1 MKKVLLSIITV
12 VSISCYAQLVPNK
25 QLHLSTPSGYA
36 SYRDVV
42 TDNSGNIYT
51 VGYAPANTDIDP
63 GPGVVNSGTVAVDFV
78 SKYNPNTQTLN
89 WSVTYP
95 NTGFVGILNAIDLN
109 SLNEV
114 FVIGTAF
121 SGLDLDPGVATST
134 ITGSQS
140 SVIIKFDNNGN
151 YINFKQLHNASTFG
165 IDIEIDNSD
174 NIYIGGSGNGT
185 VNFDNGVTNYSLTT
199 QGWDFLVAKY
209 TSTYGFVWAN
219 VFGSPS
225 SETYKDIEQLQL
237 DGSGN
242 LYLTSKIANT
252 ATIAGTSLTA
262 LSEFVLKINPLG
274 QIVNCFKFDIS
285 SGLGN
290 RYLKLDVFANG
301 KFYASGGYTGNV
313 DLDPTSGT
321 AVKTNTTSAADQ
333 FVGFY
338 ESTGIPVWIYTFN
351 NWIGENFY
359 SSAADGNKNIYLW
372 GNYDPATDYD
382 KNSGTFSFP
391 NTNPVPNYMIVSYD
405 SLGNIHGGRTFMNG
419 IDPNY
424 ESVMRMINN
433 ENGIL
438 FMGAS
443 GSFGSTVD
451 YAPGNPV
458 MNINVTG
465 GSNGIITTYDFC
477 GSASQATLTPSIC
490 AGATYTLPT
499 GSSVTTAGTYT
510 SNLVSYWG
518 CDSIIYTNLTVNP
531 LPIINVN
538 SGSICTGQSFT
549 ISPTGANTYTI
560 SNGNNTIVS
569 PTNST
574 SYSITGTS
582 TFGCVSSNTVISS
595 VIVNPLPNVFA
606 STSNT
611 LLCIGQTATISA
623 TGANSFTW
631 STTENGSN
639 IIVSPTVTTTYSVIG
654 TDANGCSN
662 SSTITQSVSLCTG
675 IEQLENESIVS
686 AFPNPFTDVLTIKH
700 SFDNSDII
708 IVDVLGK
715 IVFEKQLKT
724 TETSIDLDHL
734 TKGVYQLIL
743 KGNNNSRTLKI
754 IKQ

>member
-1 MKKVLLSIITV
+1 
-12 VSISCYAQLVPNK
+12 
-25 QLHLSTPSGYA
+25 
-36 SYRDVV
+36 
-42 TDNSGNIYT
+42 
-51 VGYAPANTDIDP
+51 
-63 GPGVVNSGTVAVDFV
+63 
-78 SKYNPNTQTLN
+78 
-89 WSVTYP
+89 
-95 NTGFVGILNAIDLN
+95 
-109 SLNEV
+109 
-114 FVIGTAF
+114 
-121 SGLDLDPGVATST
+121 
-134 ITGSQS
+134 
-140 SVIIKFDNNGN
+140 
-151 YINFKQLHNASTFG
+151 
-165 IDIEIDNSD
+165 
-174 NIYIGGSGNGT
+174 
-185 VNFDNGVTNYSLTT
+185 
-199 QGWDFLVAKY
+199 
-209 TSTYGFVWAN
+209 
-219 VFGSPS
+219 
-225 SETYKDIEQLQL
+225 
-237 DGSGN
+237 
-242 LYLTSKIANT
+242 
-252 ATIAGTSLTA
+252 
-262 LSEFVLKINPLG
+262 
-274 QIVNCFKFDIS
+274 
-285 SGLGN
+285 
-290 RYLKLDVFANG
+290 
-301 KFYASGGYTGNV
+301 
-313 DLDPTSGT
+313 
-321 AVKTNTTSAADQ
+321 
-333 FVGFY
+333 
-338 ESTGIPVWIYTFN
+338 
-351 NWIGENFY
+351 
-359 SSAADGNKNIYLW
+359 
-372 GNYDPATDYD
+372 
-382 KNSGTFSFP
+382 
-391 NTNPVPNYMIVSYD
+391 
-405 SLGNIHGGRTFMNG
+405 
-419 IDPNY
+419 
-424 ESVMRMINN
+424 
-433 ENGIL
+433 
-438 FMGAS
+438 MGAS

-490 AGATYTLPT
+490 AGATYTSPT